1 MNADWDASRLFND
14 LLIARNK
21 SNWPIFYEKIEICSE
36 KMVTSMWRRKV
47 VIVDYEQIE
56 IYDCPASILE
66 SFALFETRICD
77 FSYPISNLNSSP

>member
-1 MNADWDASRLFND
+1 MNADWDASRLFNN
-14 LLIARNK
+14 LLIAGNK

-36 KMVTSMWRRKV
+36 KMVTSMWQRKV

-66 SFALFETRICD
+66 SLAQFQTRICD
-77 FSYPISNLNSSP
+77 FSYPISDLNSCP

>member
-1 MNADWDASRLFND
+1 M
-14 LLIARNK
+14 K
-21 SNWPIFYEKIEICSE
+21 KIEICTE

-66 SFALFETRICD
+66 SLAQFQTRIWD
-77 FSYPISNLNSSP
+77 FSNPISDLNSCP